1 MRTLCT
7 MFLACAGL
15 LATVSPARADFV
27 STATMSAATD
37 GASNSKGSGTAT
49 VDWMS
54 ASNTFTYTLTWT
66 NLTGPATMA
75 HIHFGA
81 PGVDG
86 PIVLPFFMSNMPASD
101 TISGSLTAA
110 DLMPDPAGGINTIAD
125 VATAIENGNAYVNVH
140 TAQYPAGEIRGQ
152 LAVSSTATPE
162 PETTG
167 LMLLAFA
174 GGAVV
179 SVRRRR
185 LAAVAIK

>member
-15 LATVSPARADFV
+15 VATVAPARADFV
-27 STATMSAATD
+27 STATLSAATD
-37 GASNSKGSGTAT
+37 GATNSKGSGMAT

-54 ASNTFTYTLTWT
+54 ASNSFTYTLSWT

-75 HIHFGA
+75 HIHFGP
-81 PGVDG
+81 PGVSG
-86 PIVLPFFMSNMPASD
+86 PIVIPFFMSSMPASD

-110 DLMPDPAGGINTIAD
+110 DFKPDPAGGINTIAD
-125 VATAIENGNAYVNVH
+125 VATAIEDGKAYVNVH

-162 PETTG
+162 PATTG
-167 LMLLAFA
+167 LMLLALA

-179 SVRRRR
+179 FVRRRR
-185 LAAVAIK
+185 SAASTI

>member
-1 MRTLCT
+1 
-7 MFLACAGL
+7 MFLGCAGL
-15 LATVSPARADFV
+15 LAAVSPARADFV
-27 STATMSAATD
+27 STATLSAATD
-37 GASNSKGSGTAT
+37 GATNSKGSGTAT

-54 ASNTFTYTLTWT
+54 ASNTFSYTLTWT

-101 TISGSLTAA
+101 TISGTLTAA
-110 DLMPDPAGGINTIAD
+110 DLKPDPVGGINTIAD
-125 VATAIENGNAYVNVH
+125 VATAIQNGNAYVNVH

-162 PETTG
+162 PATTG
-167 LMLLAFA
+167 LMVLAVA

-179 SVRRRR
+179 FVRRRR
-185 LAAVAIK
+185 LSTVAVR